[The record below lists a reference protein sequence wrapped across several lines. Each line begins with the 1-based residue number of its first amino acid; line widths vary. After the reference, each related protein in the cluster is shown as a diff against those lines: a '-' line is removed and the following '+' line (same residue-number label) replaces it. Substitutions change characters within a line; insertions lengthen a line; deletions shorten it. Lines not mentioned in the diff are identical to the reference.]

1 MSRCDCFFI
10 GSDHRLLC
18 QSPIV
23 AYMLRDNDE
32 PKYCRF
38 CEMNIN
44 IGHWNEHR
52 QSKRHKKYKHRR
64 WPLEQQ
70 RTKDAEEWITYFM
83 KYGTT
88 SFVVKAQIC
97 ASGREREFKFPS
109 SDAPLW
115 ILEYAIRAWVWE
127 TCEEEEHLFIG
138 VHLVVGESTFG
149 DVFDHRPPEMSE
161 KIALSSIFVNVATD
175 GEYVVQVVL
184 DTERSQEQAR

>member
-18 QSPIV
+18 HSPIV
-23 AYMLRDNDE
+23 AYMLSDNVE
-32 PKYCRF
+32 PRYCRF
-38 CEMNIN
+38 CEMIIN
-44 IGHWNEHR
+44 VGHWNDHR
-52 QSKRHKKYKHRR
+52 QGKRHKKYKHRR

-115 ILEYAIRAWVWE
+115 ILEYAIRAWVLE

-138 VHLVVGESTFG
+138 VHLMLEERTII
-149 DVFDHRPPEMSE
+149 DVYDHGPPESPE
-161 KIALSSIFVNVATD
+161 KIPLSSIFVNVATD
-175 GEYVVQVVL
+175 GEYVVKVVL